1 MDESVRRRIGCR
13 VLDGRFWGSAALF
26 GKIKAAYGRLV
37 PKTYHTCPSLTTAAV
52 TLQLPPVTHPRFTP
66 CSLWR

>member
-26 GKIKAAYGRLV
+26 GKIKAAYGYSSPRRIIRAPAL
-37 PKTYHTCPSLTTAAV
+37 PR
-52 TLQLPPVTHPRFTP
+52 QL
-66 CSLWR
+66 